1 MHLLLYSR
9 QGCCL
14 CTGLEEKLRGLQPAP
29 ALQVIDVDGDPT
41 LQARYGLEVPL
52 LAVHLAGGSGEP
64 RRLPRVPPRLM
75 GDALAR
81 WLQQQLS
88 GADLA

>member
-1 MHLLLYSR
+1 MQLVLYSR

-14 CTGLEEKLRGLQPAP
+14 CAGLEEKLRGLSPAP
-29 ALQVIDVDGDPT
+29 LLQVIDIDGDPT

-52 LAVHLAGGSGEP
+52 LALAAGSGEP
-64 RRLPRVPPRLM
+64 RLLPRVPPRLM

-81 WLQQQLS
+81 WLQQQLT

>member
-1 MHLLLYSR
+1 MHLILFSR

-14 CTGLEEKLRGLQPAP
+14 CAGLAEKLQALSPP
-29 ALQVIDVDGDPT
+29 PLLQVIDVDGDPA

-52 LAVHLAGGSGEP
+52 LALATGSGEP
-64 RRLPRVPPRLM
+64 RVLPRVPPRLM
-75 GDALAR
+75 GDGLAR
-81 WLQQQLS
+81 WLQQQLT

>member
-1 MHLLLYSR
+1 MQLLLYSR

-14 CTGLEEKLRGLQPAP
+14 CAGLEEKLRGLGPAP
-29 ALQVIDVDGDPT
+29 LLQVIDVDGDPT

-52 LAVHLAGGSGEP
+52 LAVPMANGEP
-64 RRLPRVPPRLM
+64 RLLPRVPPRLM

-81 WLQQQLS
+81 WLQQQLP

>member
-1 MHLLLYSR
+1 MQLLLYSR

-14 CTGLEEKLRGLQPAP
+14 CAGLEEKLRGLQPAP

-41 LQARYGLEVPL
+41 LQGRYGLEVPL
-52 LAVHLAGGSGEP
+52 LALATGSGEP
-64 RRLPRVPPRLM
+64 RLLPRVPPRLM
-75 GDALAR
+75 GDALMR
-81 WLQQQLS
+81 WLQQQLA